1 MSFIFLFLL
10 ILIGIGLIASLW
22 GQKIFSVLLTLY
34 AFLVTYRMVVTRMA
48 GDPNAV
54 IIALVIAV
62 IVALLAQYAK
72 KLAFFLLGFLVGLL
86 LGNAVLARGI
96 VADPLMRWV
105 VLLGCGVVPG
115 FVAMHWNKL
124 FIRIGTSFLG
134 GYLIGTAGL
143 FLIFNYNALGT
154 YVSSDTITEISHLSS
169 TLFTTFA
176 DQYSL
181 YILIV
186 ALIFTGIGT
195 HYQKHHH

>member
-10 ILIGIGLIASLW
+10 ILIGIGLIACLW
-22 GQKIFSVLLTLY
+22 GQKIFSILLTLY
-34 AFLVTYRMVVTRMA
+34 AFLVTYRMVITRMA

-54 IIALVIAV
+54 IIALAAAV
-62 IVALLAQYAK
+62 VVALLSQYAK
-72 KLAFFLLGFLVGLL
+72 KLAFFLLGFLIGLL
-86 LGNAVLARGI
+86 LGNAVLARI
-96 VADPLMRWV
+96 VVADPVMHWV
-105 VLLGCGVVPG
+105 VLLGCGIVSG
-115 FVAMHWNKL
+115 FVTMHWNKL

-181 YILIV
+181 YILIT
-186 ALIFTGIGT
+186 ALIFTVIGT